1 MLGEKKGD
9 SSKEGMDLKSE
20 FNFLFEHADSSETDP
35 LEPCFEVVVG
45 TKAEHWEVS
54 DPMDL
59 PYMCNC
65 GKCVND
71 WNALFV
77 LESSL
82 TLKEAHELMI
92 TINEAVL
99 YNTNSTMW
107 ITVFVEG
114 ESPVSIVNV
123 PEDFL

>member
-20 FNFLFEHADSSETDP
+20 FNFLFEHADAYETDP

>member
-1 MLGEKKGD
+1 MRGEKKGD
-9 SSKEGMDLKSE
+9 SSKAVMDLKSDL
-20 FNFLFEHADSSETDP
+20 NFLFEHAESYETDP

-59 PYMCNC
+59 PYVCNC

-77 LESSL
+77 LEASL
-82 TLKEAHELMI
+82 TLKEAHELM
-92 TINEAVL
+92 TAVNEVVL
-99 YNTNSTMW
+99 YNTNSSMW
-107 ITVFVEG
+107 LTVFVDG
-114 ESPVSIVNV
+114 ESPVSIVTMQ
-123 PEDFL
+123 EDLL